1 MKGYALP
8 RVFVLSITGEGC
20 QESGEIKVNNSDKC
34 VCICTLPLI
43 AARRS
48 SPRFTLCNNNTN
60 ISANNRIV
68 IILTEQPVATAEA
81 SLLNVTQV
89 YHRKKKKKKKK
100 ETHQIFAT
108 MKCKQRAIMFPDYF
122 VYSSFRL
129 NKHASWWIM
138 TNSDRRWKKAL
149 TITNADSTCA
159 SVFLIST
166 HIMTTLMKILS
177 CSVNLMSLVCE
188 CVLIRMRNHMIC
200 SRISLDV

>member
-89 YHRKKKKKKKK
+89 YHRKKKKKKK
-100 ETHQIFAT
+100 ERNASDICDDEVQTEGN
-108 MKCKQRAIMFPDYF
+108 Y
-122 VYSSFRL
+122 VSRL
-129 NKHASWWIM
+129 F
-138 TNSDRRWKKAL
+138 
-149 TITNADSTCA
+149 C
-159 SVFLIST
+159 VFF
-166 HIMTTLMKILS
+166 LS
-177 CSVNLMSLVCE
+177 AE
-188 CVLIRMRNHMIC
+188 
-200 SRISLDV
+200 

>member
-89 YHRKKKKKKKK
+89 YHRKKKKKEKKR
-100 ETHQIFAT
+100 I
-108 MKCKQRAIMFPDYF
+108 RY
-122 VYSSFRL
+122 L
-129 NKHASWWIM
+129 
-138 TNSDRRWKKAL
+138 RRWSANRGQL
-149 TITNADSTCA
+149 CFQI
-159 SVFLIST
+159 
-166 HIMTTLMKILS
+166 ILCILPFGWINMPPGES
-177 CSVNLMSLVCE
+177 WQ
-188 CVLIRMRNHMIC
+188 IRTGGGKRHL
-200 SRISLDV
+200 R